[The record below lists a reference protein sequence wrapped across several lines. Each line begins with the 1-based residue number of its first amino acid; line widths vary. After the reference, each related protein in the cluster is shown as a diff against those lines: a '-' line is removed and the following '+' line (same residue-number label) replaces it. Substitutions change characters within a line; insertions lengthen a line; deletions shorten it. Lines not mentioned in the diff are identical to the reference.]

1 MLSNTYASLLP
12 ILYIVS
18 GVFILLCGIIM
29 VILQLKTFSKT
40 SERRSR
46 EKKLLI
52 AGIGSIIA
60 GLILI
65 IAFID

>member
-12 ILYIVS
+12 ILLIAS
-18 GVFILLCGIIM
+18 GIFILLCGIIM
-29 VILQLKTFSKT
+29 VILQLKAISKT

-65 IAFID
+65 IAFIN

>member
-12 ILYIVS
+12 ILLIAS
-18 GVFILLCGIIM
+18 GIFILLCGIIM
-29 VILQLKTFSKT
+29 VVLQLKAISKA
-40 SERRSR
+40 SERRPR

-52 AGIGSIIA
+52 AGVGSIIV

-65 IAFID
+65 MAFID

>member
-1 MLSNTYASLLP
+1 
-12 ILYIVS
+12 
-18 GVFILLCGIIM
+18 M
-29 VILQLKTFSKT
+29 VILQLKAISKT

-65 IAFID
+65 MAFID

>member
-1 MLSNTYASLLP
+1 MLSNTYASFLP

-29 VILQLKTFSKT
+29 VTLQLKMFSKT
-40 SERRSR
+40 NARRPR

-52 AGIGSIIA
+52 AGIASIIT

-65 IAFID
+65 IAFIN

>member
-1 MLSNTYASLLP
+1 MLSNTYASFLP

-29 VILQLKTFSKT
+29 VTLQLKTFSKT

-65 IAFID
+65 MAFID

>member
-12 ILYIVS
+12 VFYVVS
-18 GVFILLCGIIM
+18 GIFILLCGIIM
-29 VILQLKTFSKT
+29 VPLQLKAFRKI